1 MSLLDIK
8 REWKIRRILR
18 LLSKQ
23 RVALVLQPGNVWV
36 IEKAVEDNEETE
48 AALKTCYM
56 RGWVEPL
63 ENSVPKG
70 KLREDGSLP
79 GGNLY
84 DASGPIW
91 KLTDSGWAAINRAHE
106 WTLIGI
112 LIGVI
117 GVIVAIKT

>member
-18 LLSKQ
+18 RLSKQ

-36 IEKAVEDNEETE
+36 IEKAVEDNEETD

-70 KLREDGSLP
+70 KLKEDGSP
-79 GGNLY
+79 PDSNLY
-84 DASGPIW
+84 DSSGPIW